1 LTSAQISE
9 LLALP
14 TDEPTLIRHYTSSDT
29 DLAVIQ
35 RRRRPHNRLGFALQ
49 LCTLRY
55 PGRLPLNEVAINP
68 IAVLL
73 CNTAVTARPAR
84 KA

>member
-14 TDEPTLIRHYTSSDT
+14 TDEPTLIRHYTLSDT

-35 RRRRPHNRLGFALQ
+35 RRRRPHKRLGFALQ

-55 PGRLPLNEVAINP
+55 RAGSRDRVSSSPQRS
-68 IAVLL
+68 
-73 CNTAVTARPAR
+73 
-84 KA
+84 